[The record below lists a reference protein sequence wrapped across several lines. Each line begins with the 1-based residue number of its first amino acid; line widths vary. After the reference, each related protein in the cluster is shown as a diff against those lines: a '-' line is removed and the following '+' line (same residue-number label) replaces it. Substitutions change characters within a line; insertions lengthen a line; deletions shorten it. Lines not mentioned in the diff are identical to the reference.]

1 MRSLFA
7 TVLSVAASA
16 AAFAAAGEEI
26 RLTSAA
32 GKPGPAVPLAE
43 GSEIAVASSYD
54 DTGYVLAFSGKG
66 GPKASDVGGSLT
78 VQVRAGQR
86 NADGDRAPSVVRF
99 VFDGDKGRLED
110 LCYGAQVRDMRRT
123 VPSASFAAKDG
134 RWTLHLRAGWLGDL
148 GHVPF
153 VGRGPR
159 TGFWRMTAVY
169 RGADGAEQ
177 RLGSAE
183 EPVRLTWE
191 RPKQLAQAYS
201 SLLSDKGL
209 GDGLWDYYALW
220 NWSWKERWVGYP
232 DAGRETFRWRDA
244 ESENQFHTRVVE
256 AIRRESESS
265 LVRLRGSKE
274 KSGEQVPEILR
285 KGTPAE
291 KDAMFAKLPALRDV
305 RDRVS
310 SARRD
315 YFLDRFSGRTV
326 PELPSEEGESSRKK
340 QSKTLPRATLDD
352 SASDDGG
359 LSLDE

>member
-1 MRSLFA
+1 MRSLLA
-7 TVLSVAASA
+7 TVLSVAAVVLV
-16 AAFAAAGEEI
+16 AAGEEM
-26 RLTSAA
+26 RLMSAA
-32 GKPGPAVPLAE
+32 GKLGPAVPLTE
-43 GSEIAVASSYD
+43 GSEVSVASSYD
-54 DTGYVLAFSGKG
+54 DMGYVLAFSGKG

-99 VFDGDKGRLED
+99 VFEGDKGRLED
-110 LCYGAQVRDMRRT
+110 LCFGPQLRDMRRS
-123 VPSASFAAKDG
+123 VPSASFVAKDG
-134 RWTLHLRAGWLGDL
+134 RWTLGLRSDWIGNIGR
-148 GHVPF
+148 VPF
-153 VGRGPR
+153 VGKGPR
-159 TGFWRMTAVY
+159 IGFWRMTAVY

-191 RPKQLAQAYS
+191 RPKQLAYAYS
-201 SLLSDKGL
+201 GLLSDKGL
-209 GDGLWDYYALW
+209 GEGLWDYYALW

-244 ESENQFHTRVVE
+244 ESEKQFHTRVVE
-256 AIRRESESS
+256 SIRRECEPS
-265 LVRLRGSKE
+265 LARLRGKKG
-274 KSGEQVPEILR
+274 KSGEGVPEIIR

-305 RDRVS
+305 RDRVC

-326 PELPSEEGESSRKK
+326 PELPSEEVRSKGEK
-340 QSKTLPRATLDD
+340 SKTLPRATLDD
-352 SASDDGG
+352 SASDDDV

>member
-1 MRSLFA
+1 MKGLFA
-7 TVLSVAASA
+7 SFLSVAASA
-16 AAFAAAGEEI
+16 AALAAAGEEI

-32 GKPGPAVPLAE
+32 GKLGPAIPFAE
-43 GSEIAVASSYD
+43 GSELAVASSYD
-54 DTGYVLAFSGKG
+54 ESGYVISFSGNG

-86 NADGDRAPSVVRF
+86 NADGDRSPSVVRF

-110 LCYGAQVRDMRRT
+110 LCFGPQLRDMRRT
-123 VPSASFAAKDG
+123 VPSASFVAKDG
-134 RWTLHLRAGWLGDL
+134 RWTLGLRSDWIGNIGL
-148 GHVPF
+148 VPF

-159 TGFWRMTAVY
+159 IGFWRMTAVY
-169 RGADGAEQ
+169 RGADGAEL

-183 EPVRLTWE
+183 KPVRLTWE

-201 SLLSDKGL
+201 ALLSDKGL
-209 GDGLWDYYALW
+209 GEGLWDYYALW

-244 ESENQFHTRVVE
+244 ESEKQFHTRVVE
-256 AIRRESESS
+256 SIRRESEPS
-265 LVRLRGSKE
+265 LARLRSNKE

-305 RDRVS
+305 RDRVC

-315 YFLDRFSGRTV
+315 YFLDRFSGRTI
-326 PELPSEEGESSRKK
+326 PELPSEEVRSKGEK
-340 QSKTLPRATLDD
+340 SKTLPRATLDD

>member
-1 MRSLFA
+1 MRSLLA
-7 TVLSVAASA
+7 TVLSVATSA
-16 AAFAAAGEEI
+16 AALAAAGEEI
-26 RLTSAA
+26 RLASVA
-32 GKPGPAVPLAE
+32 GKLGPAVPLTE
-43 GSEIAVASSYD
+43 GSEISVASSYD
-54 DTGYVLAFSGKG
+54 DTGYVLSFSGKG

-99 VFDGDKGRLED
+99 VFEGDKGRLED
-110 LCYGAQVRDMRRT
+110 LCFGPQLRDMRRS

-148 GHVPF
+148 GRVPF

-169 RGADGAEQ
+169 CGADGAEQ

-201 SLLSDKGL
+201 ALLSDKGL
-209 GDGLWDYYALW
+209 GEGLWDYYALW

-244 ESENQFHTRVVE
+244 ESEKQFHTRVVE
-256 AIRRESESS
+256 SIRRESEPS
-265 LVRLRGSKE
+265 LARLRSNKE

-305 RDRVS
+305 RDRVC

-326 PELPSEEGESSRKK
+326 PELPPEEEKSAGKK
-340 QSKTLPRATLDD
+340 SKTLPRATLDD

>member
-1 MRSLFA
+1 MRSLLA
-7 TVLSVAASA
+7 TVLSVAAVVL
-16 AAFAAAGEEI
+16 AAAGEEI
-26 RLTSAA
+26 RLTSVA
-32 GKPGPAVPLAE
+32 GKPGPAIPFAE
-43 GSEIAVASSYD
+43 GSELAVASSYD
-54 DTGYVLAFSGKG
+54 DTGYVLSFSGKG

-99 VFDGDKGRLED
+99 VFEGDKGRLED

-134 RWTLHLRAGWLGDL
+134 RWTLHLRADWLGDL
-148 GHVPF
+148 NRVPF

-201 SLLSDKGL
+201 ALLSDKGL
-209 GDGLWDYYALW
+209 GGGLWDYYALW

-244 ESENQFHTRVVE
+244 ESEKQFHTRVVE
-256 AIRRESESS
+256 SIRRECEPS
-265 LVRLRGSKE
+265 LARLRGKKG
-274 KSGEQVPEILR
+274 KSGEEVPEIIR

-305 RDRVS
+305 RDRVC

-315 YFLDRFSGRTV
+315 YFLDRFSGRAV
-326 PELPSEEGESSRKK
+326 PELPPEEEKSAGKK
-340 QSKTLPRATLDD
+340 SKTLPRATLGD
-352 SASDDGG
+352 SASDDDG